1 MLNSLVDWAVRNRLL
16 VLLGLIAVLIGSVMS
31 LEKLNLDAFPDVTNI
46 QVQVNTEA
54 PGLAA
59 EEVEQLITYPI
70 EAVMYS
76 LPDVEEVRSISKTG
90 LSVISVVFKEGTDIY
105 FARQLVFEQL
115 QAARE
120 NIPDG
125 VGTPEMGINTSG
137 LGMVFQ
143 YVLLAD
149 ESSGVDAMQLR
160 SLNDWVV
167 KLLLLPIDGVTDV
180 LSFGGE
186 VKQYQVQLNP
196 ARMLSYHLSAEDV
209 SEAIGANNR
218 NAGGWYVNRGAEQ
231 LVLRAVGW
239 IRSGD
244 DGLSDLGNI
253 PVKEVDGVVVKVKD
267 LATVELGGEIRQG
280 AVTMSTRDEQGKPY
294 SRGEVLAG
302 IVFKRKGANTNATI
316 EGVYERLPLI
326 DQALPEGVSLQPYYD
341 QADLIGKAVTT
352 VTKALLEAFVLIIIV
367 LLVFLMN
374 LRATLLVLISIPLS
388 IGLALTVMAYWGVSA
403 NLMSLGGLAI
413 AIGMMVDGSVVMME
427 NIFSHLTRP
436 DPVHADDN
444 PVGDETNLSQSQ
456 RTPGIQLRIQ
466 EAAREIASPV
476 FFAVMIIV
484 VVFAPLFC
492 PGRR

>member
-1 MLNSLVDWAVRNRLL
+1 
-16 VLLGLIAVLIGSVMS
+16 
-31 LEKLNLDAFPDVTNI
+31 
-46 QVQVNTEA
+46 
-54 PGLAA
+54 
-59 EEVEQLITYPI
+59 
-70 EAVMYS
+70 MYS

-90 LSVISVVFKEGTDIY
+90 LSVISVVFKEDTDIY
-105 FARQLVFEQL
+105 LARQHVFEQL

-125 VGTPEMGINTSG
+125 VGIPEMGINTSG

-149 ESSGVDAMQLR
+149 ENSGVDAMQLR

-186 VKQYQVQLNP
+186 VRQYQVQLNP
-196 ARMLSYHLSAEDV
+196 TRILSYHLSPGDV
-209 SEAIGANNR
+209 SKAIAANNR

-244 DGLSDLGNI
+244 DGLSDLENI

-280 AVTMSTRDEQGKPY
+280 AVTMSTRDEQGEPF

-302 IVFKRKGANTNATI
+302 IVLKRKGVNTNAII

-326 DQALPEGVSLQPYYD
+326 
-341 QADLIGKAVTT
+341 
-352 VTKALLEAFVLIIIV
+352 
-367 LLVFLMN
+367 
-374 LRATLLVLISIPLS
+374 
-388 IGLALTVMAYWGVSA
+388 
-403 NLMSLGGLAI
+403 
-413 AIGMMVDGSVVMME
+413 
-427 NIFSHLTRP
+427 
-436 DPVHADDN
+436 
-444 PVGDETNLSQSQ
+444 
-456 RTPGIQLRIQ
+456 
-466 EAAREIASPV
+466 
-476 FFAVMIIV
+476 
-484 VVFAPLFC
+484 
-492 PGRR
+492 